1 MLSWPKPSKDAILL
15 IKPERGPGLSN
26 LCWERE
32 QQAALA
38 SLSEVG
44 CPQGMGEDAPVR
56 LQYQL
61 PPHISHTPVMSS
73 IPGSPTPAF
82 KVTVLDCKSVTVR
95 GGSAISAAFCGCVDK
110 QEINSPRLG

>member
-15 IKPERGPGLSN
+15 IKPESGSGLSN

-38 SLSEVG
+38 SLGEVG

-61 PPHISHTPVMSS
+61 PSPHQPHPSNVIHSWEPHPS
-73 IPGSPTPAF
+73 F
-82 KVTVLDCKSVTVR
+82 
-95 GGSAISAAFCGCVDK
+95 
-110 QEINSPRLG
+110 